1 MKFIHTGDWHL
12 GNKLFEIDRT
22 DEFKYF
28 LQWLLKKIE
37 NEKTE
42 TLIICGDIFDV
53 KNPSNEAIKIYY
65 NFLAKLKNTSCKNIV
80 IIAGNHDSAN
90 FLDTSKEILEVL
102 NIHVISSISTTTI
115 KQMVFELYDYNNN
128 VCGICCAVPFVY
140 DVESIKY
147 GTDINDAFKKIYSE
161 VYEVAKVIQNNRNIP
176 IIATGHLYA
185 NDLEG
190 RLSNSNSSI
199 KTDDGTRIL
208 DVLGNIGN
216 VKTEVF
222 MENFDYV
229 ALGHIHYTT
238 RVSKKENIRYS
249 GSPFVLGFDECNLP
263 HYVLDVDINTNKDL
277 SKKIIVNKVEVPV
290 FNKFIRL
297 EGTLEEIKDQLI
309 KLKNIEPQNNTYI
322 EIYFEKQ
329 VGVNIQEELDE
340 YIKNLSPKYNVVSW
354 KRKTKDQIIQKNFFD
369 KVNLNEIKNLTS
381 ENIFTSFILSKLD
394 SKEDKEASKKII
406 EEYLPLFIQI
416 EEEVQSMGDN

>member
-22 DEFKYF
+22 DEFKHF

-115 KQMVFELYDYNNN
+115 KQMVFELYDNNNN

-147 GTDINDAFKKIYSE
+147 GTDINEAFKKIYSE
-161 VYEVAKVIQNNRNIP
+161 VYEVAKEIQNNRNIP

-277 SKKIIVNKVEVPV
+277 SKKIIVNKAEVPV

-394 SKEDKEASKKII
+394 SKEDKEVSKKII